1 MSRNMMILE
10 TSGRETIQRGIEFA
24 AHQVRAA
31 LERNIDRD
39 PLFYPMYTLDGK
51 WRHGQES
58 WTHWCEGF
66 FPGMMWL
73 LWEDTGQPYWR
84 EQAEK
89 YSRPLEPRQFDDKVH
104 DLGFIFLSTYLPWF
118 RASGDKQIEAVLI
131 QAGRTLAT
139 RYKEHGKYLSSFLAP
154 ESLFIDIMMNVGIIF
169 HSAGLT
175 KDRRLWD
182 VAMNHCLTTRRY
194 LVRGDG
200 STSHEGIFDLST
212 GEFLRQTTQQGYRND
227 SAWSR
232 GLAWALYGFGTAY
245 RYSRD
250 ERFLKTAEDC
260 AAFYMSQTSSALSPW
275 DYDCPA
281 GPERINDTS
290 ADAIASAGLFRLARI
305 TGHEKY
311 RNHATNVVE
320 RLVERFLAD
329 QTPGWEGVLRGGVYH
344 KHKNLGVSESVS
356 WGEYFFLEALLA
368 AAGKDSP
375 DPGAYDTW
383 NT

>member
-1 MSRNMMILE
+1 MNQTMTFE
-10 TSGRETIQRGIEFA
+10 TSARETIERGIEFA
-24 AHQVRAA
+24 AHQVRATI
-31 LERNIDRD
+31 ERD
-39 PLFYPMYTLDGK
+39 PGFYPMYTLEGK

-73 LWEDTGQPYWR
+73 LWEHTGQPYWR
-84 EQAEK
+84 EQAGK

-118 RASGDKQIEAVLI
+118 RASGSKPEAKQIEGVLI
-131 QAGRTLAT
+131 QAGRTMAA
-139 RYKEHGKYLSSFLAP
+139 RYKEKGKYLPSFLAP
-154 ESLFIDIMMNVGIIF
+154 ESIFIDIMMNVGIIF

-175 KDRRLWD
+175 KDRRLWE

-200 STSHEGIFDLST
+200 STSHEGIFDLPS

-260 AAFYMSQTSSALSPW
+260 AAFYMAQTTNALSPW
-275 DYDCPA
+275 DYDCPE

-290 ADAIASAGLFRLARI
+290 ADAIAAAGLFRLARI

-311 RNHATNVVE
+311 RNHGTRIVAM
-320 RLVERFLAD
+320 LVEGFLAD